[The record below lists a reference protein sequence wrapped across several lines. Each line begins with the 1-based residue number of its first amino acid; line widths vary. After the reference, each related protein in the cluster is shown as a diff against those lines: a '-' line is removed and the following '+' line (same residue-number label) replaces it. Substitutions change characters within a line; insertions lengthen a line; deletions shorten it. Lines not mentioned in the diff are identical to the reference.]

1 MIRNVILKKMIK
13 NVVFPII
20 TLLNK
25 IVKKDDS
32 IVLLYISNMGIRH
45 SLLPL
50 RQYLLDNHFNER
62 YKIYCGIEHLKYAED
77 EPRVTFISGG
87 KTLLVFLRAKHVFYT
102 AGQLPVKPASSQ
114 IVIHMDHGNANF
126 KTMYNPQ
133 IQISA
138 ESETKRSI
146 FREKDK
152 TKRSKKE
159 SAQHSKSRNKSFVMT
174 SVSAL

>member
-50 RQYLLDNHFNER
+50 SCLL
-62 YKIYCGIEHLKYAED
+62 
-77 EPRVTFISGG
+77 
-87 KTLLVFLRAKHVFYT
+87 YT
-102 AGQLPVKPASSQ
+102 SDAA
-114 IVIHMDHGNANF
+114 D
-126 KTMYNPQ
+126 
-133 IQISA
+133 
-138 ESETKRSI
+138 
-146 FREKDK
+146 D
-152 TKRSKKE
+152 
-159 SAQHSKSRNKSFVMT
+159 
-174 SVSAL
+174 

>member
-62 YKIYCGIEHLKYAED
+62 YKKY
-77 EPRVTFISGG
+77 
-87 KTLLVFLRAKHVFYT
+87 
-102 AGQLPVKPASSQ
+102 
-114 IVIHMDHGNANF
+114 IVA
-126 KTMYNPQ
+126 
-133 IQISA
+133 
-138 ESETKRSI
+138 
-146 FREKDK
+146 
-152 TKRSKKE
+152 
-159 SAQHSKSRNKSFVMT
+159 
-174 SVSAL
+174 

>member
-77 EPRVTFISGG
+77 EPRVTFILWRNFRRYS
-87 KTLLVFLRAKHVFYT
+87 RA
-102 AGQLPVKPASSQ
+102 
-114 IVIHMDHGNANF
+114 
-126 KTMYNPQ
+126 
-133 IQISA
+133 
-138 ESETKRSI
+138 
-146 FREKDK
+146 
-152 TKRSKKE
+152 
-159 SAQHSKSRNKSFVMT
+159 
-174 SVSAL
+174 